1 MQKPTVI
8 HGGAVLLE
16 DGLKYGWGI
25 RIQDGRI
32 CEVGPC
38 AQIVPGAEDFYLN
51 VPDQM
56 ILPGFINGHNHM
68 YNVFSRGISTDAV
81 VTEFSSFLDD
91 FWWPYIENRI
101 TPELAELTARWSCAE
116 MLDSGITTA
125 FDILEA
131 PNAIPGALEAE
142 AKAISEIGMRSV
154 LTFEACERISKENGQ
169 VGLRENADF
178 IRNHKN
184 DPLITGAM
192 SIHTLFT
199 CPPDYVKEARAMAR
213 GLGAKFHMHLSE
225 SVFEP
230 NWCKE
235 HMDGKR
241 PVHIYDE
248 LGCLD
253 TDVIASQVVQ
263 VNQAEIELLG
273 QRGATAVSM
282 PLSNCEVGGGIAPV
296 TELLEAGVQVG
307 LGTDGYINNFF
318 EVMRGAFLIHKANRQ
333 DPQAMGAR
341 QVYRMATD
349 MGARALGMENTGR
362 IAPGLLADVI
372 TVSMDDTPTPINEKN
387 VYDQVILARN
397 PEHVKNVFVGG
408 RQLKRDGTLT
418 TLDRD
423 ALRAQVRQACAKFW
437 EFK

>member
-1 MQKPTVI
+1 MHGIVI

-16 DGLKYGWGI
+16 DGLKYNWGI

-32 CEVGPC
+32 SEVGPWE
-38 AQIVPGAEDFYLN
+38 AVVPGADDEYIN

-101 TPELAELTARWSCAE
+101 TPELAALTAAWSCAE
-116 MLDSGITTA
+116 QIDSGVTTQ

-131 PNAIPGALEAE
+131 PNAIPGGLEAE
-142 AKAISEIGMRSV
+142 AEAIRKAGLRSV
-154 LTFEACERISKENGQ
+154 LTFEACERMGKDSGQ
-169 VGLRENADF
+169 TGLRENYDF
-178 IRNHKN
+178 IKNHGG
-184 DPLITGAM
+184 DDLITGAM

-199 CPPDYVKEARAMAR
+199 CPPDFVKQGRAMAKE
-213 GLGAKFHMHLSE
+213 LGAKFHMHLSE

-230 NWCKE
+230 NWCAE

-241 PVHIYDE
+241 PVLIYDA

-253 TDVIASQVVQ
+253 KDVIASQVVQ
-263 VNQAEIELLG
+263 VNQAEIDAMG
-273 QRGATAVSM
+273 RSGATAVSM

-349 MGARALGMENTGR
+349 MGAKALGMEHVGR
-362 IAPGLLADVI
+362 IAPGMLADVI
-372 TVSMDDTPTPINEKN
+372 TVNMLDTPTPINEKN
-387 VYDQVILARN
+387 VYDLVILARN
-397 PEHVKNVFVGG
+397 PADVKNVFVGG
-408 RQLKRDGTLT
+408 RQLKRDGILT
-418 TLDRD
+418 SLDRD
-423 ALRAQVRQACAKFW
+423 ALREQVRQATARFW

>member
-1 MQKPTVI
+1 MKTTVI

-16 DGLKYGWGI
+16 DGLKYQWGV
-25 RIQDGRI
+25 RIQDDRI
-32 CEVGPC
+32 CQVGPW
-38 AQIVPGAEDFYLN
+38 ADITPGAEDQFIR
-51 VPDQM
+51 VPDQI

-101 TPELAELTARWSCAE
+101 TPELAALTAKWSCAE
-116 MLDSGITTA
+116 LLDSGVTTQ

-142 AKAISEIGMRSV
+142 AAAIREAGLRSV
-154 LTFEACERISKENGQ
+154 LTFEACERISAENGQ
-169 VGLRENADF
+169 TGLEENASF
-178 IRNHKN
+178 IRSHKD

-199 CPPDYVKEARAMAR
+199 CSPDYVKQARDMAR
-213 GLGAKFHMHLSE
+213 KLDAKFHMHLSE

-230 NWCKE
+230 NWCAE
-235 HMDGKR
+235 HREGRR
-241 PVHIYDE
+241 PVALYDE
-248 LGCLD
+248 MGCLD
-253 TDVIASQVVQ
+253 RDVIASQVVQ
-263 VNQAEIELLG
+263 VNQDEIDLLG
-273 QRGATAVSM
+273 RSGATAVSM

-349 MGARALGMENTGR
+349 MGAKALGMEQVGQ
-362 IAPGLLADVI
+362 IAPGMLADVI
-372 TVSMDDTPTPINEKN
+372 TVRMDDTPTPINEKN
-387 VYDQVILARN
+387 IYDQIILFRN
-397 PEHVKNVFVGG
+397 PADVQNVFVGG
-408 RQLKRDGTLT
+408 RQLKRDGVLT

-423 ALRAQVRQACAKFW
+423 ALREQVREACARFW
-437 EFK
+437 TFQ

>member
-1 MQKPTVI
+1 MQSTVI

-16 DGLKYGWGI
+16 DSLKYNWGV
-25 RIQDGRI
+25 RIQGDRI
-32 CEVGPC
+32 TQVGPNDT
-38 AQIVPGAEDFYLN
+38 IVPGEGDTVLD
-51 VPDQM
+51 VLDQM

-101 TPELAELTARWSCAE
+101 TPELAALTAQWSCAE
-116 MLDSGITTA
+116 QLDSGVTTQ

-131 PNAIPGALEAE
+131 PNAIPGGLEAE
-142 AKAISEIGMRSV
+142 AEAIRKVGMRSI
-154 LTFEACERISKENGQ
+154 LTFEACERMGKENGQ
-169 VGLRENADF
+169 VGLKENADF
-178 IRNHKN
+178 IKHHAG
-184 DPLITGAM
+184 DDLITGAM

-199 CPPDYVKEARAMAR
+199 CPPDYVKQGRAMAR
-213 GLGAKFHMHLSE
+213 ELGAKFHMHLSE

-230 NWCKE
+230 NWCAE

-241 PVHIYDE
+241 PVLIYDE

-253 TDVIASQVVQ
+253 KDVIASQVVQ
-263 VNQAEIELLG
+263 VNQEEIDAMG
-273 QRGATAVSM
+273 RSGATAVSM

-349 MGARALGMENTGR
+349 MGARALGMENLGR
-362 IAPGLLADVI
+362 IAPDMLADVI
-372 TVSMDDTPTPINEKN
+372 TVKMFDTPTPINEKN
-387 VYDQVILARN
+387 VYDLLILARN
-397 PEHVKNVFVGG
+397 PADVRNVFVGG
-408 RQLKRDGTLT
+408 RQVKRDGTLT

-423 ALRAQVRQACAKFW
+423 ALREQVRQACARFW
-437 EFK
+437 EFT